1 MGLKLKTASGGG
13 GPEISKGTCFV
24 FPLAVSPSYLRIIL
38 TPLSSS
44 GLEPDVLENS
54 MFIQTEV
61 TPNPASLKF
70 LPGRPVMMLGTL
82 DIRSTEGASQSPLAQ
97 ALFAIDGI
105 SGVFF
110 GSDFIS
116 VTKSGGDWQQ
126 LKPVVLGAIMEH
138 FLSGE
143 PLLNSETGLPVQ
155 GDSQADSE
163 EFFAEGDADTV
174 AAIKKLL
181 ESHIRPAVANDGGD
195 IKFRGFRDGTVY
207 LAMKGACSGCPSST
221 ATLRHGIQN
230 LLKHYVPDVQAV
242 EQI

>member
-1 MGLKLKTASGGG
+1 
-13 GPEISKGTCFV
+13 
-24 FPLAVSPSYLRIIL
+24 
-38 TPLSSS
+38 
-44 GLEPDVLENS
+44 
-54 MFIQTEV
+54 MFIQTES
-61 TPNPASLKF
+61 TPNPATLKF
-70 LPGRPVMMLGTL
+70 LPGRPVMTLGTL
-82 DIRSTEGASQSPLAQ
+82 DIRSEEGARQSPLAQ

-116 VTKSGGDWQQ
+116 VTKSGGDWPE

-143 PLLNSETGLPVQ
+143 PLLNSETGLPEQ
-155 GDSQADSE
+155 GDSQGDNE

-174 AAIKKLL
+174 ATIKKLL

-195 IKFRGFRDGTVY
+195 ITFKGFKDGVVY
-207 LAMKGACSGCPSST
+207 LNMKGACSGCPSST

-230 LLKHYVPDVQAV
+230 LLKHFVPDVTEV
-242 EQI
+242 RPM